1 MRILLIEDEPEMA
14 GLIAADVED
23 AGFVVDRGRC
33 SSDALELV
41 KQSSYDLVLLDRRL
55 PDGDGLALLPAI
67 RKIRPGIRIVMMTA
81 LDATNEKVSGLD
93 SGADDYLTKPYSKEE
108 LIARIRACLRRPG
121 CEAQPPIVIGA
132 LSFDLA
138 SSQVSVRGRLLTLHR
153 RELTLLEA
161 LMRRANRV
169 ATRETLLEEVYGFQ
183 AEVQPNALD
192 TLIWRL
198 RSNLKAAE
206 AGVSIHMVRGIGY
219 ALTKE
224 RK

>member
-14 GLIAADVED
+14 ELIASDVEA
-23 AGFVVDRGRC
+23 AGFVVDYGR
-33 SSDALELV
+33 SSSEALESV
-41 KQSSYDLVLLDRRL
+41 KHANYDLVLLDRRL

-67 RKIRPGIRIVMMTA
+67 RQTRPGIRVMMLTA
-81 LDATNEKVSGLD
+81 LDAMKEKVAGLD
-93 SGADDYLTKPYSKEE
+93 SGADDYLTKPYDKEE
-108 LIARIRACLRRPG
+108 LVSRIRACLRRPG
-121 CEAQPPIVIGA
+121 CGAQPPVVIGA

-138 SSQVSVRGRLLTLHR
+138 SLQVSVRGTALALHR
-153 RELTLLEA
+153 RELSLLEA

-169 ATRETLLEEVYGFQ
+169 ATRETLLEEVYGVQ

-206 AGVSIHMVRGIGY
+206 AGVAIHMVRGIGY